1 MTSQSKSSPQ
11 PATKAMARTGRI
23 TTGLVIVLLL
33 LISMMPLFAV
43 ADLPSEAQGTLAAVF
58 PPGTGKEEAMAA
70 VAEADGLVV
79 RTGSWDTV
87 LIVHSD
93 VSGFARRLR
102 NAGAWLVADPQ
113 TAAGCLLI
121 GQTDRN
127 T

>member
-1 MTSQSKSSPQ
+1 MTSQNRSCPRAAASASV
-11 PATKAMARTGRI
+11 RTSRF
-23 TTGLVIVLLL
+23 TTGLVVTFLLL
-33 LISMMPLFAV
+33 FSMAPLLAV
-43 ADLPSEAQGTLAAVF
+43 ADLPGDAQGTVAAVF

-70 VAEADGLVV
+70 VTEADGLVI

-93 VSGFARRLR
+93 ISGFAKRLR
-102 NAGAWLVADPQ
+102 EAGAWLVADPQ

-121 GQTDRN
+121 GKTDIN